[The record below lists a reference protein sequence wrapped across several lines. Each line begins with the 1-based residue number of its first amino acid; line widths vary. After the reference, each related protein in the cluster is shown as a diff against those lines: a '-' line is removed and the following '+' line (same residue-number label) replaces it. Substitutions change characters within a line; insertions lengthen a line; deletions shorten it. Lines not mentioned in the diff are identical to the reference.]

1 MYTSGYLEKKALD
14 DRINIWNGSFLNLD
28 DTNCFKFE
36 LKQKNGVAHK
46 CLLSCQIP
54 DKTPYLLK
62 HKLLRILQR
71 FGLKKTEVPAIAT
84 ENMLELEPELV
95 GEEEVF
101 TYVNDEGPYE
111 ENPYIGLDDTY
122 DQVPD
127 DTYDQVPSGHFDQLE
142 G

>member
-1 MYTSGYLEKKALD
+1 MKALD

-28 DTNCFKFE
+28 DTNCIKFE

-54 DKTPYLLK
+54 DKTPYQLK
-62 HKLLRILQR
+62 QKLIRILQR
-71 FGLKKTEVPAIAT
+71 FGLKKKEVPAIAT
-84 ENMLELEPELV
+84 ENMLEIEPEVV
-95 GEEEVF
+95 GEEDEF
-101 TYVNDEGPYE
+101 TYVYE
-111 ENPYIGLDDTY
+111 ENPYIGLDNTY

-127 DTYDQVPSGHFDQLE
+127 GHFDELE